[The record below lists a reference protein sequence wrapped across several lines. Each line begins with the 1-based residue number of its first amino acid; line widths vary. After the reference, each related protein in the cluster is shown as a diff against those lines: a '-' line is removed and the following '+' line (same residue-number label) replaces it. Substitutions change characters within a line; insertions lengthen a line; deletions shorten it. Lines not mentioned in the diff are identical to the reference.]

1 MKIKRLLDI
10 KKISKSNNY
19 NFSQL
24 ATSGEIELETK
35 IQELTS
41 LLETTHL
48 TKDQIR
54 HYQSRISQAFE
65 NAVFSENPIK
75 PFEKL
80 DQNHNLSREELL
92 DGFEKLLSQNQIDSE
107 LGRKYIR
114 KNAFQKIIVC
124 LIATVLIA
132 AGFAMII
139 MPAPPSFEL
148 FTIFYFNPNDGVTVM
163 DLVSL
168 LIILSGVFLFVLTFS
183 KK

>member
-10 KKISKSNNY
+10 KKISKNSTY
-19 NFSQL
+19 NFSPNST
-24 ATSGEIELETK
+24 AEINLENK
-35 IQELTS
+35 IQELIL
-41 LLETTHL
+41 LLESTHL
-48 TKDQIR
+48 TRDQIKT
-54 HYQSRISQAFE
+54 YQNRISNAFE
-65 NAVFSENPIK
+65 NAVHSSNPIK
-75 PFEKL
+75 PFTKL
-80 DQNHNLSREELL
+80 NRNQNLSREELL
-92 DGFEKLLSQNQIDSE
+92 DDFERLLSQNQIDSNI
-107 LGRKYIR
+107 GKKYIR
-114 KNAFQKIIVC
+114 KNALQKFVVC